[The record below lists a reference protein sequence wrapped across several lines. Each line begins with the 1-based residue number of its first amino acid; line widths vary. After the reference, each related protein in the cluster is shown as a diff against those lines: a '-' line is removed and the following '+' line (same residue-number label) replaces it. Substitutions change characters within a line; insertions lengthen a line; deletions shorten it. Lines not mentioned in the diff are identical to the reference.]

1 MFVKNTPQRVV
12 FSQMKHCVSCLICN
26 SLLIDET
33 LRLMLDILGFPYE
46 LNVAWYSSQDP
57 SDFQAAF
64 DELVEYTSSADNWR
78 QIKDELSG
86 RGVWF
91 IVLFFIS
98 TFSDIQGQLY
108 RLQVVCR
115 SQSFHEK
122 TLEQITETT
131 LLALK
136 TTAAPIPIESI
147 CMHERTTLRQET
159 LLIVLGNEQF
169 PLNCV
174 N

>member
-1 MFVKNTPQRVV
+1 M
-12 FSQMKHCVSCLICN
+12 S
-26 SLLIDET
+26 
-33 LRLMLDILGFPYE
+33 
-46 LNVAWYSSQDP
+46 
-57 SDFQAAF
+57 FQAEGYDLLF
-64 DELVEYTSSADNWR
+64 Y
-78 QIKDELSG
+78 
-86 RGVWF
+86 
-91 IVLFFIS
+91 FFIF

-122 TLEQITETT
+122 TLEQIRETT

-169 PLNCV
+169 LLNCV
-174 N
+174 NYYSLVMCDTTYITHLPNSPFYSYRWKRGWS